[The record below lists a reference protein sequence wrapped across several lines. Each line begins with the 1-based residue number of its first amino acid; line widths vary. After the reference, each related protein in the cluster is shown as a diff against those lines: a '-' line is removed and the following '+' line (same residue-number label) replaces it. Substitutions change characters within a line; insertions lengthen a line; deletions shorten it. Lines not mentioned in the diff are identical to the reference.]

1 MFTCLKSIMHQRK
14 GFRMKFI
21 TTLTA
26 PFNALTL
33 SACAT
38 LLLSA
43 CATTPTVNP
52 TVQYTCDL
60 GTQLSVVLNQKYV
73 SIVRGGRGGT
83 HYLEKRITGATVTLS
98 DGTVLE
104 LPAQKV
110 ASGFKVSNGQ
120 YTLWS
125 KGNAAT
131 WTVGRKAI
139 EQCMQTPTL

>member
-1 MFTCLKSIMHQRK
+1 
-14 GFRMKFI
+14 MKFLTRLPATFNTLTISAI
-21 TTLTA
+21 TTLV
-26 PFNALTL
+26 
-33 SACAT
+33 
-38 LLLSA
+38 LSA

-52 TVQYTCDL
+52 TIQYTCDL
-60 GTQLSVVLNQKYV
+60 GTQLSVVLNHTYV
-73 SIVRGGRGGT
+73 PVVRGGRGGT
-83 HYLEKRITGATVTLS
+83 HRMEKRIAGATVTLS